1 MDKKPNS
8 SDANCL
14 RDENVGMVAA
24 YSGPRRRAPWMDIGV
39 PDHHVLENPQALSQ
53 QHPGAPEARV
63 CLVHLKNRDE
73 PVRSEETELG

>member
-1 MDKKPNS
+1 
-8 SDANCL
+8 
-14 RDENVGMVAA
+14 
-24 YSGPRRRAPWMDIGV
+24 MDIGV